1 MNQKGFINIVVII
14 GIVVIAGIAGYFV
27 LSQRTTTPPVP
38 TSTPTPPIS
47 TSTTPTQTSTT
58 TTSQKKNKVSPQI
71 YNLSPSS
78 STIGTSVTIKGS
90 GFTATQNVVRFGTDY
105 SGYLNSA
112 DGVTLS
118 FAVPAE
124 QDECHPGGS
133 PCYEIRNI
141 PVTAGRYEVYV
152 MNTNGES
159 NKHFFYVTDSQV
171 GYNCRVVCTGARPSS
186 KVEQDCI
193 KLLSQEQCISYS
205 SGEFPFKCEWQ
216 TTNYQCALP

>member
-1 MNQKGFINIVVII
+1 MNPKGFINIVVVI
-14 GIVVIAGIAGYFV
+14 GVVILVGMAGYFV
-27 LSQRTTTPPVP
+27 ISQKASLPGPILP
-38 TSTPTPPIS
+38 PTPKS
-47 TSTTPTQTSTT
+47 THELFPTTKGTPKINSKTELPLLQG
-58 TTSQKKNKVSPQI
+58 
-71 YNLSPSS
+71 LSPSS
-78 STIGTSVTIKGS
+78 GNIGTSVTIVGS
-90 GFTATQNVVRFGTDY
+90 GFVDSQNVVRFGTDY

-112 DGVTLS
+112 DGATLT
-118 FAVPAE
+118 FVVPAE